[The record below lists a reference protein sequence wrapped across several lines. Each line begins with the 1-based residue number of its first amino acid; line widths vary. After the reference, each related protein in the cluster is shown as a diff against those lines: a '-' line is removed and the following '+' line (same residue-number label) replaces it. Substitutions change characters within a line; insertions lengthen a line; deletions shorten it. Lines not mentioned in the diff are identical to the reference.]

1 MDIYYGVVIFIF
13 GLMLGSF
20 YTVVGERLPE
30 GKSIVNPPSHC
41 PNCNHRLGILEL
53 MPVFSFLFLGGKCKN
68 CRSKI
73 PVLSTLIEILTSS
86 FFLIAYIRFGI
97 SIKLFIALIFISM
110 LVIVIVSDIRYMV
123 ICDEVLI
130 IGNILI
136 FILLIISIG
145 FKASMMSLIYGIASL
160 LIMLSIKTLGD
171 IIFKKESM
179 GGGDIKLLGVFGF
192 VLGFPMSLISIFLAA
207 IIALPISIIILKLKK
222 THEIPFG
229 PFLAIAAIIIFL
241 TKIDIGQILN
251 LITFN

>member
-13 GLMLGSF
+13 GLILGSF

-53 MPVFSFLFLGGKCKN
+53 IPVFSFLFLGGKCKN

-73 PVLSTLIEILTSS
+73 PVLSTIIEVLTTIL
-86 FFLIAYIRFGI
+86 FLIAYIRFGI

-110 LVIVIVSDIRYMV
+110 LAIVIVSDIRYMV

-136 FILLIISIG
+136 FILLIINIG

-179 GGGDIKLLGVFGF
+179 GGGDIKLMFTFGL
-192 VLGFPMSLISIFLAA
+192 VLGIPSSVASIF
-207 IIALPISIIILKLKK
+207 IASFIGLPISLIMMKK
-222 THEIPFG
+222 NSSHELPFG
-229 PFLAIAAIIIFL
+229 PYLSIGAIIL
-241 TKIDIGQILN
+241 LLSGIDVVNVLVN
-251 LITFN
+251 M

>member
-13 GLMLGSF
+13 GLILGSF
-20 YTVVGERLPE
+20 YTAVGERLPE

-53 MPVFSFLFLGGKCKN
+53 IPVFSFLFLGGKCKN

-73 PVLSTLIEILTSS
+73 PVLSTIIEVLTAIL
-86 FFLIAYIRFGI
+86 FLIAYIRFGI

-110 LVIVIVSDIRYMV
+110 LAIVIVSDIRYMV

-136 FILLIISIG
+136 FILLIINIG

-179 GGGDIKLLGVFGF
+179 GGGDIKLMFTFGL
-192 VLGFPMSLISIFLAA
+192 VLGIPSSVASIF
-207 IIALPISIIILKLKK
+207 IASFIGLPISLIMMKK
-222 THEIPFG
+222 NSSHELPFG
-229 PFLAIAAIIIFL
+229 PYLSIAAIIL
-241 TKIDIGQILN
+241 LLSGIDVVNVLVN
-251 LITFN
+251 M

>member
-13 GLMLGSF
+13 GLILGSF

-53 MPVFSFLFLGGKCKN
+53 IPVFSFLFLGGKCKN

-73 PVLSTLIEILTSS
+73 PVLSTLIELLTATL
-86 FFLIAYIRFGI
+86 FLIAYIRFGI

-179 GGGDIKLLGVFGF
+179 GGGDIKLMFTFGL
-192 VLGFPMSLISIFLAA
+192 VLGIPSSVASIF
-207 IIALPISIIILKLKK
+207 IASFIGLPISLIMMKK
-222 THEIPFG
+222 NSSHELPFG
-229 PFLAIAAIIIFL
+229 PYLSIAAIIL
-241 TKIDIGQILN
+241 LLSGIDVVNVLVN
-251 LITFN
+251 SY

>member
-13 GLMLGSF
+13 GLILGSF

-53 MPVFSFLFLGGKCKN
+53 IPVLSFLFLGGKCKN

-73 PVLSTLIEILTSS
+73 PVLSTLIELLTATL
-86 FFLIAYIRFGI
+86 FLIAYIRFGI

-179 GGGDIKLLGVFGF
+179 GGGDIKLMFTFGL
-192 VLGFPMSLISIFLAA
+192 VLGIPSSVASIF
-207 IIALPISIIILKLKK
+207 IASFIGLPISLIMMKK
-222 THEIPFG
+222 NSSHELPFG
-229 PFLAIAAIIIFL
+229 PYLSIAAIIL
-241 TKIDIGQILN
+241 LLSGIDIVNVLVN
-251 LITFN
+251 V

>member
-110 LVIVIVSDIRYMV
+110 LAIVIVSDIRYMV

-136 FILLIISIG
+136 FILLIINIG

-179 GGGDIKLLGVFGF
+179 GGGDIKLMFTFGL
-192 VLGFPMSLISIFLAA
+192 VLGIPSSVASIF
-207 IIALPISIIILKLKK
+207 IASFIGLPISLIKK
-222 THEIPFG
+222 KKNSSHELPFG
-229 PFLAIAAIIIFL
+229 PYLSIGAIILLLSGVDVVNVLVNI
-241 TKIDIGQILN
+241 
-251 LITFN
+251 

>member
-13 GLMLGSF
+13 GLLFGSF

-53 MPVFSFLFLGGKCKN
+53 IPVLSFLFLGGKCKN

-73 PVLSTLIEILTSS
+73 PVLSTLIELLTAIL
-86 FFLIAYIRFGI
+86 FLIAYIRFGI

-110 LVIVIVSDIRYMV
+110 LVIVIVSDVRYMV

-130 IGNILI
+130 LGNILI

-145 FKASMMSLIYGIASL
+145 FKNSIISLVYGIASL

-179 GGGDIKLLGVFGF
+179 GGGDIKLMFTFGL
-192 VLGFPMSLISIFLAA
+192 VLGIPSSVASIFLASF
-207 IIALPISIIILKLKK
+207 IGLPISLIMMKK
-222 THEIPFG
+222 NSSHELPFG
-229 PFLAIAAIIIFL
+229 PYLSIAAIIL
-241 TKIDIGQILN
+241 LLSGIDVVNVLVN
-251 LITFN
+251 SY

>member
-13 GLMLGSF
+13 GLILGSF

-30 GKSIVNPPSHC
+30 GKSIVRPPSHC

-53 MPVFSFLFLGGKCKN
+53 IPVLSFLFLGGKCKN

-73 PVLSTLIEILTSS
+73 PVLSTLIELLTATL
-86 FFLIAYIRFGI
+86 FLIAYIRFGI

-110 LVIVIVSDIRYMV
+110 LVIVIVSDVRYMV

-179 GGGDIKLLGVFGF
+179 GGGDIKLMFTFGL
-192 VLGFPMSLISIFLAA
+192 VLGIPSAVASIFLASF
-207 IIALPISIIILKLKK
+207 IGLPISLIMMRKNSS
-222 THEIPFG
+222 HELPFG
-229 PFLAIAAIIIFL
+229 PYLSIAAIIL
-241 TKIDIGQILN
+241 LLSGIDVVNVLVN
-251 LITFN
+251 SY